1 MADNILAAE
10 AIDDLNGRFLT
21 FYIDDAIYGIEL
33 LHVIEIVAVSPIT
46 KVPNV
51 PNYIKGIINL
61 RGKIVPVIDVRLKF
75 CQPEKEHDDKTCLII
90 VDIEGMHVGLIVGG
104 VAEVVTV
111 DKDNLAAPPDVST
124 NVSNRYLQSIAKIG
138 DRVILNI
145 DCMRFFQSD
154 LTAAGFGR

>member
-1 MADNILAAE
+1 MADNIIAAE

-21 FYIDDAIYGIEL
+21 FYIGDAIYGIEL
-33 LHVIEIVAVSPIT
+33 LHVIEIVPLSPIT

-51 PNYIKGIINL
+51 PDYIKGIINL

-75 CQPEKEHDDKTCLII
+75 CQPEKEPDEKTCLII

-104 VAEVVTV
+104 VAEVVTI
-111 DKDNLAAPPDVST
+111 DKEDLAAPPDVST
-124 NVSNRYLQSIAKIG
+124 NMSNRYLQSIAKIG

-154 LTAAGFGR
+154 LTAAEFGR